1 MPLSNRVCF
10 LVNLRDALCCRQ
22 CGKQPQGP
30 ENYHRGFEYHHRI
43 PRSLGGSDE
52 VENIV
57 LLCHHCHQTGHKTGS
72 KTDRTEDKVLDT
84 LDLSPPEGFS
94 CHHCQTRLI
103 SLSVEMNCGWYRCHA
118 CQTQVHLYQHFY
130 TALA

>member
-10 LVNLRDALCCRQ
+10 LVNLRDALRCRQ
-22 CGKQPQGP
+22 CDKQPQGP

-52 VENIV
+52 AENIV
-57 LLCHHCHQTGHKTGS
+57 LLCHECHQAGHKA
-72 KTDRTEDKVLDT
+72 TESHSERLSVLD
-84 LDLSPPEGFS
+84 LNPPVSFL
-94 CHHCQTRLI
+94 CWHCQTRLE
-103 SLSVEMNCGWYRCHA
+103 SLSVEMNCGWYRCQS

-130 TALA
+130 SALE